1 MGSQNKTRGFY
12 RHVHKN
18 YERLFPERVVNGA
31 RPALVIGIILAVFL
45 FANSCFAQFM
55 VQPMKLELTPLSG
68 AVVNMSVRLQNYGTV
83 PRLVEL
89 RLVELTQW
97 ENGVWRTI
105 DPNSNFDTS
114 KLASCKKWITVKGD
128 NFTVPGLAVVP
139 VPITLRVP
147 RRVRGFHAAAI
158 EAILRAP
165 PGVIGVAMTYRFV
178 IPVLVEVQGRAMRH
192 EIELRGT
199 GLEFAEASE
208 KDPARTLVS
217 VSVVNDGGTFSRL
230 NAFARV
236 RGFRDGYWREIT
248 QIKLEQCNITP
259 GVALVLRSD
268 IGRSLPSGKYK
279 VEGALY
285 VDGRRGNMLEKEI
298 DYVGDPSVKT
308 VATDAPL
315 FLNPTEVTLDGVA
328 GGTRTGTIKVYNAS
342 EDMVNVK
349 MDLEV
354 PPFLRGIALGEV
366 MGTDLVCVE
375 WVQIEPEQ
383 FTLRP
388 SEEETVQIISKLP
401 KEAPTHAWY
410 YALLRIRTTYKDGQN
425 AGVKTAPVCVG
436 NKTVETKPGVQ
447 PVKVTVGLQEGS
459 KYIVVGRFWN
469 VGNIHLTPK
478 CRASVATPQGT
489 VKAAVALSGDPGLML
504 PLEIRDFSEVIDFST
519 IAAGYYRLMV
529 ALEYGPKEPVVGQIP
544 IQVSVEGGQKVVQ
557 VVGTEEFE
565 KIGVKW

>member
-1 MGSQNKTRGFY
+1 M
-12 RHVHKN
+12 
-18 YERLFPERVVNGA
+18 A
-31 RPALVIGIILAVFL
+31 
-45 FANSCFAQFM
+45 
-55 VQPMKLELTPLSG
+55 
-68 AVVNMSVRLQNYGTV
+68 VRLQNYGTV
-83 PRLVEL
+83 PRSVEV
-89 RLVELTQW
+89 RLLELTQW

-114 KLASCKKWITVKGD
+114 KLVSCSKWITVNGD
-128 NFTVPGLAVVP
+128 NFTVRGLTTVP

-147 RRVRGFHAAAI
+147 RGVRGFHAAAI
-158 EAILRAP
+158 EARLKP
-165 PGVIGVAMTYRFV
+165 PTDVVGVAMTYIFV
-178 IPVLVEVQGRAMRH
+178 IPILVEVQGRAMRH
-192 EIELRGT
+192 EIELRDT
-199 GLEFAEASE
+199 GLEFAEASAKE
-208 KDPARTLVS
+208 PAGTVVS

-248 QIKLEQCNITP
+248 QMKFEECNIMP
-259 GVALVLRSD
+259 GVGLVLKSNM
-268 IGRSLPSGKYK
+268 GRSLPSGKYK

-315 FLNPTEVTLDGVA
+315 FLTPTEVTLDGVPE
-328 GGTRTGTIKVYNAS
+328 GTRAGIIKVYNAS
-342 EDMVNVK
+342 EDVVNVK

-383 FTLRP
+383 FTLGP

-401 KEAPTHAWY
+401 KEAIHAWY
-410 YALLRIRTTYKDGQN
+410 YALLRIRSTYKDGQN
-425 AGVKTAPVCVG
+425 AGVKAAPICVG

-447 PVKVTVGLQEGS
+447 PVKVTVGLQEGP

-469 VGNIHLTPK
+469 VGNIHITPK
-478 CRASVATPQGT
+478 CRASVVAPDGT
-489 VKAAVALSGDPGLML
+489 LKAAVVLSGDPGLML
-504 PLEIRDFSEVIDFST
+504 PLEMRNFSEVIDFST
-519 IAAGYYRLMV
+519 LAAGYYRLMV
-529 ALEYGPKEPVVGQIP
+529 VLEYGPKETAVGQIP
-544 IQVSVEGGQKVVQ
+544 IQVSAVGGQKVVQ